1 MLASTE
7 TGDRTMIANW
17 LNPSQVMPDK
27 LTDYVIWN
35 AESNQQEIGH
45 MNRHGIWESYMSL
58 DPVVTRYH
66 EMIDDPQGV

>member
-1 MLASTE
+1 
-7 TGDRTMIANW
+7 MIANW
-17 LNPSQVMPDK
+17 LNPSQVAPDK

-45 MNRHGIWESYMSL
+45 MNRHSIWESYMSL

-66 EMIDDPQGV
+66 EMLDDPKV